1 MVDFAGNPYLNDPR
15 FQLSDDQMRQYRLG
29 SLGSALT
36 SFGAGI
42 AQSGASGQ
50 PWMAGIAPGAAMASQ
65 SLGQEQARLAQM
77 QDAAAKWAQMEDYRK
92 AQEAHLAATTEM
104 ERRKMAREDEGFNLA
119 KGIINNP
126 TGFNMQPNPVQTSP
140 TGFGATGASGN
151 AIGGIESSGQ
161 PNGGYGAVGPRAN
174 DKGNRA
180 YGKYQVMDF
189 NIPAW
194 TKESLGQAMTPE
206 QFLANPQAQDATYND
221 QFGKLVQLAGG
232 DKVKAAQMWFAGPKG
247 ANNPNA
253 RDVNGM
259 TVARYGQ
266 QFAANGGAAPV
277 GLGGAG
283 PTMAS
288 LPAFQGPGMG
298 APEMQPGAL
307 PAGASPQVNQPA
319 PFAPPTAM
327 AGAPPGMPM
336 GDGGPPGSPAGAGP
350 QMAQAAP
357 PGMPA
362 PQQPGSFDPG
372 PMPTPDPR
380 IKGLM
385 MYPGTKALGE
395 QMQKDYETQLGLWKY
410 NQTEARQG
418 RNEEMKLRQEAD
430 KLKQEGQKMVPF
442 GPGQNYEPATD
453 TVYVTDPIAGNSSYK
468 LHGGTP
474 PAQSDIGTPEPPNPN
489 APPISGNEDFL
500 KTLPPATAN
509 LVKAYAEGRMPI
521 PTAAA
526 LRNPSMARLMAAVQQ
541 YDPSFDAANYQA
553 RKNFLT
559 SSTSGPIFNNVI
571 APSNKFLNHASSYLD
586 AYDKLGMG
594 GGLTSYVTNPYELG
608 KLKAARSGEYMSA
621 ETNLQG
627 VKDEFAK
634 FMGGKGQLT
643 DLARKLES
651 ELSITS
657 SPAETYAT
665 IGKMK
670 ELMQGQLEPVAQQ
683 RKELFKQGAPGDF
696 IQPKGQEAIARI
708 DRGPMGAKTEAP
720 KQDAAPTKQPT
731 PLAPPVAG
739 YEKNGY
745 RFRGGDPSKSMNW
758 EKIQ

>member
-1 MVDFAGNPYLNDPR
+1 MVDFAGNPYLSDPR

-50 PWMAGIAPGAAMASQ
+50 PWFAGIAPGAQMASQ
-65 SLGQEQARLAQM
+65 ALGQEQARLAQM

-92 AQEAHLAATTEM
+92 SQEAHLSAQTEM
-104 ERRKMAREDEGFNLA
+104 ERRKMAREDEGFAMA
-119 KGIINNP
+119 KDVLKNP
-126 TGFNMQPNPVQTSP
+126 IGLNVQPSP
-140 TGFGATGASGN
+140 YQMGPGATGPQGS
-151 AIGGIESSGQ
+151 AIGKIEGDYNS
-161 PNGGYGAVGPRAN
+161 VGPPA
-174 DKGNRA
+174 DSKGSRGL
-180 YGKYQVMDF
+180 GKYQVMDY
-189 NIPAW
+189 NVGPW
-194 TKESLGQAMTPE
+194 TKEALGQELTP
-206 QFLANPQAQDATYND
+206 QQYLASPQAQDAVFNHK
-221 QFGKLVQLAGG
+221 FGQYQAKYGPVGAA
-232 DKVKAAQMWFAGPKG
+232 KAWFAGEG
-247 ANNPNA
+247 GMNNPNA
-253 RDVNGM
+253 KDVNGM
-259 TVARYGQ
+259 TVARYGN
-266 QFAANGGAAPV
+266 QFVANGGAGAAP
-277 GLGGAG
+277 GGAG

-288 LPAFQGPGMG
+288 LPPFQGPGMG
-298 APEMQPGAL
+298 ALQPGSL
-307 PAGASPQVNQPA
+307 PPGASPQLNLPA
-319 PFAPPTAM
+319 PATM
-327 AGAPPGMPM
+327 APPGMAV

-362 PQQPGSFDPG
+362 PPQQPGSIAPE

-418 RNEEMKLRQEAD
+418 RNEEMRLRQEAD
-430 KLKQEGQKMVPF
+430 KLKQEGRKMVPF
-442 GPGQNYEPATD
+442 GPGQNYEPETD

-474 PAQSDIGTPEPPNPN
+474 PAQSELGEPEPENPN
-489 APPISGNEDFL
+489 APPIAGRNDAAL
-500 KTLPPATAN
+500 KTMPPATAR
-509 LVKAYAEGRMPI
+509 LVKAYSDGRMPI

-526 LRNPSMARLMAAVQQ
+526 LRNPSMAKLMASVQE

-559 SSTSGPIFNNVI
+559 SSTSGSIFNNII

-586 AYDKLGMG
+586 AYDKLGME
-594 GGLTSYVTNPYELG
+594 GGLLSYATNPL
-608 KLKAARSGEYMSA
+608 KLKEMQGKRSGEYMSA

-651 ELSITS
+651 DLSITS

-665 IGKMK
+665 ISKMK

-708 DRGPMGAKTEAP
+708 DRGPMQAGAKAEAP
-720 KQDAAPTKQPT
+720 KQQAAPSYPT
-731 PLAPPVAG
+731 PKTEADYKAI
-739 YEKNGY
+739 
-745 RFRGGDPSKSMNW
+745 PSGTLYMHPSGVMKV
-758 EKIQ
+758 KP